1 MNRRNRAW
9 NLARV
14 MSRRFVGAPMRGCTE
29 SGRVAYFRGSPTVP
43 RPGRTPVGGGHSRLA
58 EPTRSVL
65 IVDDEADIRSLLKDL
80 LTDEGYKVSVAKSG
94 AEAVEQIQKARP
106 DLAMMDIKLP
116 DQDGIGLL
124 RTLRREHPE
133 LEVIVMTAFGGSSTA
148 IKAME
153 HGAYDYVTKPFDIDD
168 LLATLKR
175 VFEHADM
182 SSEVSALR
190 LELGKREAE
199 RERIVGSSKPML
211 EVFKLIGKVA
221 PSDAT
226 VLITGES
233 GTGKELIAEA
243 LHRASKR
250 NPHPLVK
257 VSCAALPETLLETEL
272 FGHEKGSF
280 TGAMTMRKGR
290 FETANKGTI
299 FLDEIGEMTLGTQTK
314 LLRILQEREFERIGS
329 NTPIQ
334 IDIRVIVAT
343 NRNLAE
349 EVDRG
354 RFREDL
360 YYRLNVIHI
369 HMPPLRDRKEDIPL
383 LVEHFL
389 IKYRH
394 APEAIPTSI
403 TEEALQRL
411 VDYDWPGNVR
421 ELENVIERAV
431 VLSRGNPITVQ
442 NLPFDDRREAADRR
456 RLAGRRSRMDDED
469 LEADAVLADAK
480 GVAASSNGGAGNG
493 RSFKDQVAALERQLI
508 KEALDRADGNRSKAA
523 EELGIYRRLLY
534 AKIKEY
540 GLGE

>member
-1 MNRRNRAW
+1 
-9 NLARV
+9 
-14 MSRRFVGAPMRGCTE
+14 
-29 SGRVAYFRGSPTVP
+29 VADPS
-43 RPGRTPVGGGHSRLA
+43 
-58 EPTRSVL
+58 RSVL
-65 IVDDEADIRSLLKDL
+65 VVDDEADIRSLLSDLLKEEGYSVRVAKTGEEALAAVAKDL
-80 LTDEGYKVSVAKSG
+80 
-94 AEAVEQIQKARP
+94 P
-106 DLAMMDIKLP
+106 DLVMMDVKLP
-116 DQDGIGLL
+116 DQDGLSLL
-124 RTLRREHPE
+124 KQLKRQHPE

-153 HGAYDYVTKPFDIDD
+153 HGAYDYVTKPFEIDD

-182 SSEVSALR
+182 SHEVSALR
-190 LELGKREAE
+190 LELGKSAAE
-199 RERIVGSSKPML
+199 RERIVGASKPML
-211 EVFKLIGKVA
+211 EIFKLIGKVA
-221 PSDAT
+221 SADAT

-233 GTGKELIAEA
+233 GTGKELVAEA

-299 FLDEIGEMTLGTQTK
+299 FLDEIGEMTLATQTK

-329 NTPIQ
+329 NVPIK
-334 IDIRVIVAT
+334 IDIRVITAT
-343 NRNLAE
+343 NRDLAE
-349 EVDRG
+349 EVEKG
-354 RFREDL
+354 NFREDL

-369 HMPPLRDRKEDIPL
+369 HMPPLRERKDDIPL

-389 IKYRH
+389 VKYRYEP
-394 APEAIPTSI
+394 AAIPTTI
-403 TEEALQRL
+403 TEDALKRL

-421 ELENVIERAV
+421 ELENAIERAV
-431 VLSRGNPITVQ
+431 VLARGNPITAEH
-442 NLPFDDRREAADRR
+442 LPADIAAGRSGKRALTARREKLEEDEAALEDRRQELESDEEEALSATNG
-456 RLAGRRSRMDDED
+456 A
-469 LEADAVLADAK
+469 
-480 GVAASSNGGAGNG
+480 SNGAGG
-493 RSFKDQVAALERQLI
+493 SFKDRVAALERQLI
-508 KEALDRADGNRSKAA
+508 KDALDRAGGNRSKAA

>member
-1 MNRRNRAW
+1 
-9 NLARV
+9 
-14 MSRRFVGAPMRGCTE
+14 
-29 SGRVAYFRGSPTVP
+29 
-43 RPGRTPVGGGHSRLA
+43 
-58 EPTRSVL
+58 VL
-65 IVDDEADIRSLLKDL
+65 VVDDEPDVRSLLTDL
-80 LTDEGYKVSVAKSG
+80 LEEAGYTVKTAGTGQEALAEIAKG
-94 AEAVEQIQKARP
+94 VP
-106 DLAMMDIKLP
+106 DLVMMDVKLP
-116 DQDGIGLL
+116 DQDGLSLL
-124 RTLRREHPE
+124 RELKRGHPD

-153 HGAYDYVTKPFDIDD
+153 HGAYDYVTKPFEIDD

-182 SSEVSALR
+182 SHEVSALR
-190 LELGKREAE
+190 LELGKSAAD

-221 PSDAT
+221 SADAT

-233 GTGKELIAEA
+233 GTGKELVAEA

-257 VSCAALPETLLETEL
+257 VSCAALPESLLETEL

-329 NTPIQ
+329 NTPIK
-334 IDIRVIVAT
+334 IDIRVIAAT
-343 NRNLAE
+343 NRNLAD
-349 EVDRG
+349 EVEKG
-354 RFREDL
+354 KFREDL

-369 HMPPLRDRKEDIPL
+369 HMPPLRERKDDIPL

-389 IKYRH
+389 NKFRH
-394 APEAIPTSI
+394 KPDAIPTAV
-403 TEEALQRL
+403 TEEALRKL
-411 VDYDWPGNVR
+411 VAYDWPGNVR
-421 ELENVIERAV
+421 ELENAVERAV
-431 VLSRGNPITVQ
+431 VLSRGNPITVDH
-442 NLPFDDRREAADRR
+442 LPFGDSREGRDRAK
-456 RLAGRRSRMDDED
+456 LAGRRARLEEEDGFGDEGED
-469 LEADAVLADAK
+469 PGAAD
-480 GVAASSNGGAGNG
+480 GSAASEGTANGQGGT
-493 RSFKDQVAALERQLI
+493 FKDRVAALEKELI
-508 KEALDRADGNRSKAA
+508 REALERAGGNRTKAA
-523 EELGIYRRLLY
+523 DDLGIYRRLLY

-540 GLGE
+540 GLE

>member
-1 MNRRNRAW
+1 M
-9 NLARV
+9 
-14 MSRRFVGAPMRGCTE
+14 
-29 SGRVAYFRGSPTVP
+29 
-43 RPGRTPVGGGHSRLA
+43 A
-58 EPTRSVL
+58 ETQRSVL
-65 IVDDEADIRSLLKDL
+65 VVDDEAEIREL
-80 LTDEGYKVSVAKSG
+80 LTDLLKEAGYKVRTATSG
-94 AEAVEQIQKARP
+94 AEAVAEVGKELP
-106 DLAMMDIKLP
+106 DLVMMDVKLP
-116 DQDGIGLL
+116 DQDGIGVL
-124 RTLRREHPE
+124 RQLKREHSE
-133 LEVIVMTAFGGSSTA
+133 LEVIVMTAFSGSSTA

-153 HGAYDYVTKPFDIDD
+153 NGAYDYVTKPFEIDD
-168 LLATLKR
+168 LLATLRR

-182 SSEVSALR
+182 SNEVSALR
-190 LELGKREAE
+190 LELGKSAAE

-211 EVFKLIGKVA
+211 EVYKLIGKVA

-226 VLITGES
+226 VLITGDS

-290 FETANKGTI
+290 FESANKGTI

-349 EVDRG
+349 EVDKS

-389 IKYRH
+389 IKFRH
-394 APEAIPTSI
+394 APGAIPTSI

-411 VDYDWPGNVR
+411 TEYEWPGNVR
-421 ELENVIERAV
+421 ELENAIERAV
-431 VLSRGNPITVQ
+431 VLSRGNPITLQ
-442 NLPFDDRREAADRR
+442 HLAFDDRREAADRAR
-456 RLAGRRSRMDDED
+456 MSGRRSRLEDER
-469 LEADAVLADAK
+469 EGELADADM
-480 GVAASSNGGAGNG
+480 ATSNGHGTGNSG
-493 RSFKDQVAALERQLI
+493 GTFKDQVSALERQLI
-508 KEALDRADGNRSKAA
+508 KEALDRADGNRTKAA

>member
-1 MNRRNRAW
+1 VADAPRA
-9 NLARV
+9 
-14 MSRRFVGAPMRGCTE
+14 
-29 SGRVAYFRGSPTVP
+29 
-43 RPGRTPVGGGHSRLA
+43 
-58 EPTRSVL
+58 VL
-65 IVDDEADIRSLLKDL
+65 VVDDQADIRSLLTDL
-80 LTDEGYKVSVAKSG
+80 LTEEGYKVATAETGAAAVAAIEK
-94 AEAVEQIQKARP
+94 KLP
-106 DLAMMDIKLP
+106 DLVMMDVQLP
-116 DQDGIGLL
+116 DQDGIALL
-124 RTLRREHPE
+124 RQLKREHSE

-153 HGAYDYVTKPFDIDD
+153 HGAYDYVTKPFEIDD

-182 SSEVSALR
+182 SNEVSALR
-190 LELGKREAE
+190 LELGKSAAD

-221 PSDAT
+221 SADAT
-226 VLITGES
+226 VLVTGES

-329 NTPIQ
+329 NVPIK
-334 IDIRVIVAT
+334 IDIRVIAAT

-349 EVDRG
+349 EVEKG

-360 YYRLNVIHI
+360 YYRLNVIHL
-369 HMPPLRDRKEDIPL
+369 HMPPLRERKDDIPL

-389 IKYRH
+389 AKFRH
-394 APEAIPTSI
+394 AANAIPTAI
-403 TEEALQRL
+403 TEDALRKL
-411 VDYDWPGNVR
+411 VEYDWPGNVR
-421 ELENVIERAV
+421 ELENAIERAV
-431 VLSRGNPITVQ
+431 VLSRGNPITIEH
-442 NLPFDDRREAADRR
+442 LPFGDRNEARDRAK
-456 RLAGRRSRMDDED
+456 LVERRSR
-469 LEADAVLADAK
+469 LEAAEAILEGDEAAADAAD
-480 GVAASSNGGAGNG
+480 AASAAAAEPVESNGVKSGT
-493 RSFKDQVAALERQLI
+493 FKDQVAELEKQLI
-508 KEALDRADGNRSKAA
+508 AEALARADGNRTKAA
-523 EELGIYRRLLY
+523 DDLGIYRRLLY

-540 GLGE
+540 GLE

>member
-1 MNRRNRAW
+1 
-9 NLARV
+9 LAD
-14 MSRRFVGAPMRGCTE
+14 
-29 SGRVAYFRGSPTVP
+29 SPTQ
-43 RPGRTPVGGGHSRLA
+43 
-58 EPTRSVL
+58 RSVL
-65 IVDDEADIRSLLKDL
+65 VVDDEPEIRAL
-80 LTDEGYKVSVAKSG
+80 LTDLLKEEGYKVRTADTAAKAL
-94 AEAVEQIQKARP
+94 AEIGKSMP
-106 DLAMMDIKLP
+106 DLVMMDVQLP
-116 DQDGIGLL
+116 DQDGIALL
-124 RTLRREHPE
+124 KQLKRDEPE

-153 HGAYDYVTKPFDIDD
+153 HGAYDYVTKPFEIDD
-168 LLATLKR
+168 LIATLKR

-182 SSEVSALR
+182 SHEVSALR
-190 LELGKREAE
+190 LELGKSAAE

-221 PSDAT
+221 SADAT
-226 VLITGES
+226 VLVTGES

-257 VSCAALPETLLETEL
+257 VSCAALPESLLETEL

-329 NTPIQ
+329 NVPIK
-334 IDIRVIVAT
+334 IDIRVIAAT
-343 NRNLAE
+343 NRNLSE
-349 EVDRG
+349 EVEKG
-354 RFREDL
+354 KFREDL

-369 HMPPLRDRKEDIPL
+369 HMPPLRERKDDIPL

-389 IKYRH
+389 AKFRH
-394 APEAIPTSI
+394 APNAIPTSI
-403 TEEALQRL
+403 TEEALTKL
-411 VDYDWPGNVR
+411 VAYDWPGNVR
-421 ELENVIERAV
+421 ELENAIERAV
-431 VLSRGNPITVQ
+431 VLARGNPITLEH
-442 NLPFDDRREAADRR
+442 LPFGDRREARDRARLADRR
-456 RLAGRRSRMDDED
+456 SRLED
-469 LEADAVLADAK
+469 EADADLEDELDDSATANGHAD
-480 GVAASSNGGAGNG
+480 GG
-493 RSFKDQVAALERQLI
+493 SFKNQVAALEKQLI
-508 KEALDRADGNRSKAA
+508 KEALDRAGGNRTKAA

>member
-1 MNRRNRAW
+1 MTD
-9 NLARV
+9 
-14 MSRRFVGAPMRGCTE
+14 S
-29 SGRVAYFRGSPTVP
+29 S
-43 RPGRTPVGGGHSRLA
+43 
-58 EPTRSVL
+58 RSVL
-65 IVDDEADIRSLLKDL
+65 VVDDDADVRALLKDL
-80 LTDEGYKVSVAKSG
+80 LSEEGYKPRIAKTG
-94 AEAVEQIQKARP
+94 AEALEAVAKDLP
-106 DLAMMDIKLP
+106 DLVMMDVKLP
-116 DQDGIGLL
+116 DQDGLGVLK
-124 RTLRREHPE
+124 TLKREHPE

-153 HGAYDYVTKPFDIDD
+153 QGAYDYVTKPFEIDD

-190 LELGKREAE
+190 LELGKSAAE

-221 PSDAT
+221 SSDAT

-233 GTGKELIAEA
+233 GTGKELVAEA
-243 LHRASKR
+243 LHKASKR

-299 FLDEIGEMTLGTQTK
+299 FLDEIGEMTLATQTK

-329 NTPIQ
+329 NVPIK
-334 IDIRVIVAT
+334 IDIRVITAT

-349 EVDRG
+349 EVDKG

-369 HMPPLRDRKEDIPL
+369 DMPPLRDRKEDIPL

-389 IKYRH
+389 VKYRH
-394 APEAIPTSI
+394 APGEIPTTIS
-403 TEEALQRL
+403 EDALNRL
-411 VDYDWPGNVR
+411 VEYDWPGNVR
-421 ELENVIERAV
+421 ELENAIERAV
-431 VLSRGNPITVQ
+431 VLSRGNPITADH
-442 NLPFDDRREAADRR
+442 LPFSNSREARDRRALAQRRSRLDDEEARLDDRRSA
-456 RLAGRRSRMDDED
+456 
-469 LEADAVLADAK
+469 LEADEAEAAAAD
-480 GVAASSNGGAGNG
+480 GAGNG
-493 RSFKDQVAALERQLI
+493 DGNGTGSFKDRVSSLERQLI
-508 KEALDRADGNRSKAA
+508 KEALDRAGGNRTKAA
-523 EELGIYRRLLY
+523 EDLGIYRRLLY

-540 GLGE
+540 GLEE

>member
-1 MNRRNRAW
+1 
-9 NLARV
+9 LTD
-14 MSRRFVGAPMRGCTE
+14 S
-29 SGRVAYFRGSPTVP
+29 S
-43 RPGRTPVGGGHSRLA
+43 
-58 EPTRSVL
+58 RSVL
-65 IVDDEADIRSLLKDL
+65 VVDDDADVRALLKDL
-80 LTDEGYKVSVAKSG
+80 LSEEGYKPRIAKTG
-94 AEAVEQIQKARP
+94 AEALEAVAKDLP
-106 DLAMMDIKLP
+106 DLVMMDVKLP
-116 DQDGIGLL
+116 DQDGLGVLK
-124 RTLRREHPE
+124 TLKREHPE

-153 HGAYDYVTKPFDIDD
+153 QGAYDYVTKPFEIDD

-190 LELGKREAE
+190 LELGKSAAE

-221 PSDAT
+221 SADAT

-233 GTGKELIAEA
+233 GTGKELVAEA
-243 LHRASKR
+243 LHKASKR

-299 FLDEIGEMTLGTQTK
+299 FLDEIGEMTLATQTK

-329 NTPIQ
+329 NVPIK
-334 IDIRVIVAT
+334 IDIRVITAT

-349 EVDRG
+349 EVDKG

-369 HMPPLRDRKEDIPL
+369 DMPPLRDRKEDIPL

-389 IKYRH
+389 VKYRH
-394 APEAIPTSI
+394 APGEIPTTIS
-403 TEEALQRL
+403 EDALNRL
-411 VDYDWPGNVR
+411 VEYDWPGNVR
-421 ELENVIERAV
+421 ELENAIERAV
-431 VLSRGNPITVQ
+431 VLSRGNPITADH
-442 NLPFDDRREAADRR
+442 LPFSNSREARDRRALAQRRSRLDDEEARLDDRRSA
-456 RLAGRRSRMDDED
+456 
-469 LEADAVLADAK
+469 LEADEAEAAAAD
-480 GVAASSNGGAGNG
+480 GTGNG
-493 RSFKDQVAALERQLI
+493 DGNGTGSFKDRVSSLERQLI
-508 KEALDRADGNRSKAA
+508 KEALDRAGGNRTKAA
-523 EELGIYRRLLY
+523 EDLGIYRRLLY

-540 GLGE
+540 GLED